1 MSRQAGFNAAFVL
14 LILIAACGAA
24 TYGFR
29 SPASFESAARTA
41 ISSLSIIFG
50 LSAAI
55 SSLIQS
61 NGSASGQ
68 VSNDPVVAKKIS
80 GKLVADDNRTLVRQ
94 RALHFSTL
102 ISVILGL
109 VYLVAVKDAP
119 CAIVTRWIT
128 AAFVFGTSV
137 SLLSTLV
144 LPNLLISL
152 VKRNAHLQSKRSM
165 E

>member
-1 MSRQAGFNAAFVL
+1 MSRQAGSNAAFVL
-14 LILIAACGAA
+14 LILIAASGAA

-29 SPASFESAARTA
+29 SPTSFEAAARTA

-61 NGSASGQ
+61 NASSSGAI
-68 VSNDPVVAKKIS
+68 SNDPVVARRVTDKMVS
-80 GKLVADDNRTLVRQ
+80 DDHRTLRRQ
-94 RALHFSTL
+94 RLLHYATL

-109 VYLVAVKDAP
+109 VYLVAIKDAP
-119 CAIVTRWIT
+119 CATITRWIT
-128 AAFVFGTSV
+128 AAFVFGTSI

-152 VKRNAHLQSKRSM
+152 VKRNAHIQGKRRK